1 MNIMKLKVITES
13 EKFKED
19 NDYRRFFVIKVDG
32 KEKVNF
38 LDGEPEDANIS
49 RDFNDIFSIPN
60 LMLSAYEAGKK
71 R

>member
-1 MNIMKLKVITES
+1 MKLKVITES